1 VRILIVRLGSL
12 GDIIHTVPAQ
22 QYLAKRHP
30 EAEIHWLVEPPY
42 DQLLSHVPNIKRIW
56 KADTKRWR
64 KDLTSLSEPR
74 ALIRELKAQS
84 FDLAIDF
91 QGLVKSAL
99 LTRLTGAKRV
109 IGYQRKRLREPLAA
123 WFYNEPTQ
131 IEDGQRHHIEYLLD
145 LADPPRFR
153 AQASAEMP
161 LALPAAANR
170 YVDKHLERLQAKNP
184 ILLNPGAGWETKR
197 WPAERFALLGQM
209 VQEKLGIPVIIT
221 YGPAEQDLVDLI
233 QKRTQPDPL
242 KAFPTDL
249 LQLAAL
255 CCRSRLMVAGD
266 TGPLHLSVA
275 LGLPTVAVLGPA
287 HAWRTGPFNRSDVIV
302 QHERPCPHPYKR
314 TCSEHFCMDISVEQ
328 VFSGITTRL
337 GIEADPGQPL

>member
-1 VRILIVRLGSL
+1 MRILIVRLGSL
-12 GDIIHTVPAQ
+12 GDIVHTVPAQ
-22 QYLAKRHP
+22 QYLAKRYP

-42 DQLLSHVPNIKRIW
+42 DQLLNHVPNIEKLW

-74 ALIRELKAQS
+74 ALVSELRAQR

-99 LTRLTGAKRV
+99 LCRLSGARRI
-109 IGYQRKRLREPLAA
+109 IGYQRKWLREPLAA

-131 IEDGQRHHIEYLLD
+131 IEDGQRHHVEYLLD
-145 LADPPRFR
+145 LADPPRFQ
-153 AQASAEMP
+153 AQVSADMP
-161 LALPAAANR
+161 LAIPADASR
-170 YVDKHLERLQAKNP
+170 YVAKHLDRLQVKDP

-197 WPAERFALLGQM
+197 WPAERFAQLGEV
-209 VQEKLGIPVIIT
+209 VQETLGIPVIIT
-221 YGPAEQDLVDLI
+221 CGPAEQDLLDTI
-233 QKRTQPDPL
+233 QERTLPDPL

-255 CCRSRLMVAGD
+255 CRKSRLMVAGD
-266 TGPLHLSVA
+266 TGPLHLAVA
-275 LGLPTVAVLGPA
+275 LGLPTVAILGPA
-287 HAWRTGPFNRSDVIV
+287 HAWRTGPFSRSDVIV
-302 QHERPCPHPYKR
+302 QHERTCPHPYKR

-328 VFSGITTRL
+328 VFSGITERL
-337 GIEADPGQPL
+337 GL